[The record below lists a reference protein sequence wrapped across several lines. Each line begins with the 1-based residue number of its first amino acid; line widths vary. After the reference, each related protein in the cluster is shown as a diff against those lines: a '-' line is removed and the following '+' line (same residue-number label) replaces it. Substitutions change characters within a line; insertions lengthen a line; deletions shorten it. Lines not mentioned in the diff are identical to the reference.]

1 MSAMIVLRR
10 GQQAMFSNFFLE
22 ASHGITATVT
32 EEKSKCKEERQKA
45 VNEKYRG
52 MFDDTQVMQEA
63 QR

>member
-10 GQQAMFSNFFLE
+10 GQQAMFSNFLE

-45 VNEKYRG
+45 VNEKYRR
-52 MFDDTQVMQEA
+52 DV
-63 QR
+63 